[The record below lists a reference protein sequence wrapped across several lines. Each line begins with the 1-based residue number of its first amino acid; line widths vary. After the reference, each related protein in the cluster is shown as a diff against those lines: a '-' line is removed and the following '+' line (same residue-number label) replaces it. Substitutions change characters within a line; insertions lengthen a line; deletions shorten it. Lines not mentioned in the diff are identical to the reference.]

1 MSDRC
6 WILAGGPEDEL
17 PCIAVPQDAFVLC
30 ADSGLRLA
38 ERLKITPALVLGDF
52 DSLGALP
59 EIPYWQ
65 APVEKDDTDTMLAVR
80 YGLAKGYRDF
90 VICGAFGGRLDHTYA
105 NIQTLCF
112 LHSMGAE
119 GLLVGARD
127 LVNLQPAGKT
137 VRYAKQEQCS
147 LSVFALSAECSGITL
162 KGVKYPLEQATL
174 RWTLPLGVSNE
185 ILAQEAEISCES
197 GMLLIIRSKL

>member
-80 YGLAKGYRDF
+80 YGLARGYRDF

-112 LHSMGAE
+112 LHSMGAK

-137 VRYAKQEQCS
+137 VKPCPGHIGVTRQRADRRQRKQQRHNDGIYTE
-147 LSVFALSAECSGITL
+147 SVVFHVACTL
-162 KGVKYPLEQATL
+162 LF
-174 RWTLPLGVSNE
+174 
-185 ILAQEAEISCES
+185 
-197 GMLLIIRSKL
+197 

>member
-6 WILAGGPEDEL
+6 WILAGGPEDGL
-17 PCIAVPQDAFVLC
+17 PWISIPQEAFVLC

-38 ERLKITPALVLGDF
+38 DRLNIKPAMVLGDF

-59 EIPYWQ
+59 ELPCWQ
-65 APVEKDDTDTMLAVR
+65 APVEKEDTDTMLAVR
-80 YGLAKGYRDF
+80 YGLAQGYRNF

-112 LHSMGAE
+112 LHTMGAE
-119 GLLVGARD
+119 GLLVGVRD
-127 LVNLQPAGKT
+127 LVNIQPAGKS
-137 VRYAKQEQCS
+137 RYYPKQEGSS
-147 LSVFALSAECSGITL
+147 LSVFALSAECSGVTL

-174 RWTLPLGVSNE
+174 RMTFPLGVSNE
-185 ILAQEAEISCES
+185 ILAEEAEIRCES
-197 GMLLIIRSKL
+197 GILLIIRSKL